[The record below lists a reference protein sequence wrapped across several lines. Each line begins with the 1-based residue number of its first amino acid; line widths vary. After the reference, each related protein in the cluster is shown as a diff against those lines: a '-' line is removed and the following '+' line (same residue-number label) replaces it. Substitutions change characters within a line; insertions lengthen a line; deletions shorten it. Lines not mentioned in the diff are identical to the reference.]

1 MTLFLYRHGANLV
14 MAAVFLTLLLISFAV
29 GASCD
34 GDLYPAV
41 AKTDTIWVPIEEIRE
56 AEPETIQTFL
66 DRIRWKTLP
75 PETVK
80 VATGGPEPEV
90 GLFCAAPIATALGDT
105 TPKEPVALIRS
116 GSYTEG
122 WFFGRSRFVATAPLS
137 TGGAIQPVFA
147 PRGSFTFR
155 ASEDAVQVQE
165 SRWSWVRP
173 VVEAVTWGGAGYGAC
188 RLEDALR

>member
-1 MTLFLYRHGANLV
+1 MTLFLYRYGANV
-14 MAAVFLTLLLISFAV
+14 AIAAVGLVLLIISFLV

-34 GDLYPAV
+34 GGLYPAV
-41 AKTDTIWVPIEEIRE
+41 ARTDTIWVPIEEIRE
-56 AEPETIQTFL
+56 AEPETIQTFI

-75 PETVK
+75 PETVR
-80 VATGGPEPEV
+80 VATGAPEPEV
-90 GLFCAAPIATALGDT
+90 GLFCAAAVAEALGDT
-105 TPKEPVALIRS
+105 LAPQEPVALIRS

-122 WFFGRSRFVATAPLS
+122 WFFGRSRFVSTAPLS

-155 ASEDAVQVQE
+155 ASGDAIQVQE

-173 VVEAVTWGGAGYGAC
+173 VVEATVWGGVGYGVC
-188 RLEDALR
+188 RVANGF